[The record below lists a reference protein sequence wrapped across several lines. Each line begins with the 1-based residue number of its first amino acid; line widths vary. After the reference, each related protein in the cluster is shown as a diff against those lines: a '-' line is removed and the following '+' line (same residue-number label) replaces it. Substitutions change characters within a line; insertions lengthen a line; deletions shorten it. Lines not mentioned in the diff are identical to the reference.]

1 MGYFR
6 FYFYTLQ
13 TFYRP
18 VPYPMRKKNTKN
30 PLNYYLWKVKK
41 FHGDSVTNESARAKK
56 QEGGGRQTPPQL
68 L

>member
-6 FYFYTLQ
+6 FFFYTLQ

-18 VPYPMRKKNTKN
+18 VPH

-41 FHGDSVTNESARAKK
+41 FHGDSVTNESARAK
-56 QEGGGRQTPPQL
+56 QLQGGAPNAPPPAFIGLRQFK
-68 L
+68 